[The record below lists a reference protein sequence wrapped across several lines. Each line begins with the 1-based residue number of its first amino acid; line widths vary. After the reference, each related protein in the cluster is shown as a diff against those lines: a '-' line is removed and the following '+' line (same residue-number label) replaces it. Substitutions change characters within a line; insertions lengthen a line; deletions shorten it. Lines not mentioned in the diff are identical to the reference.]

1 MLGRSG
7 AGKKTAI
14 CKILGLQDY
23 QQDTDDDAVQ
33 ECSKHRGEVAGRQ
46 VTITDEYG
54 RVWTVVLYK
63 FTCLFLKSACLFCA
77 FETL

>member
-1 MLGRSG
+1 MVLGRSG

-23 QQDTDDDAVQ
+23 QQDIDDDAVQ

-46 VTITDEYG
+46 VTKTDEYG
-54 RVWTVVLYK
+54 LWSFISSPAY
-63 FTCLFLKSACLFCA
+63 F
-77 FETL
+77 